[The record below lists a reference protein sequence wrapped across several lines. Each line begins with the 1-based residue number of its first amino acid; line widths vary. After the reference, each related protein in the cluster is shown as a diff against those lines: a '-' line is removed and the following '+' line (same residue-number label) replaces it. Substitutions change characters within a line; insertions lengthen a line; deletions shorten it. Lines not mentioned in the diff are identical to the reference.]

1 MINMDRLKDFFG
13 ENQKA
18 IYDFLIC
25 FIHSEKKQLAII
37 EKAIQAKDNR
47 SILYS
52 FHQLKGS
59 AANAGFKKIQDLCE
73 KGEEKVN
80 QSDWIAVEKIHGEL
94 DVLFKKIQITVENKF
109 KQYKK

>member
-25 FIHSEKKQLAII
+25 FLRSTKKQLEII

-59 AANAGFKKIQDLCE
+59 AANAGFKKVQDLCE
-73 KGEEKVN
+73 KGEEKMN
-80 QSDWIAVEKIHGEL
+80 QSDWIAVGKIYLEL
-94 DVLFKKIQITVENKF
+94 DALFKKTQTTVETQF